1 MGHPEGVR
9 QVRAMGADQQRSSVH
24 PLHLHTREKI
34 SFGTGSEEDA
44 FGPSPLPTRE
54 HATAAVY
61 WERPSPLASRSAAC
75 SQIAAWPLVTSTLRR
90 ALGNAP
96 RMWRMILRRTDASHQ
111 KLPYR
116 SGDGQRPHTRPQSSA
131 SRRSCPAHSPLT
143 SGDAPLD
150 GGERTEL
157 VVGAHRDT
165 GAQRLARPG
174 LVVLL
179 LRVAAQQDHHA
190 RPLLLAGTHL
200 HARRER
206 RASRREHRRRRWLPS
221 RTS

>member
-1 MGHPEGVR
+1 MASHESVALGQWTWRKLGHTPHAPGHHFKEHCAVGHPEGVR

-116 SGDGQRPHTRPQSSA
+116 SGGRPTPSHATPK
-131 SRRSCPAHSPLT
+131 L
-143 SGDAPLD
+143 GVAPL
-150 GGERTEL
+150 
-157 VVGAHRDT
+157 VPCP
-165 GAQRLARPG
+165 LAP
-174 LVVLL
+174 
-179 LRVAAQQDHHA
+179 H
-190 RPLLLAGTHL
+190 
-200 HARRER
+200 ER
-206 RASRREHRRRRWLPS
+206 R
-221 RTS
+221 RTA